1 MSGEVMWMMVICRR
15 HKGVLGGWLGS
26 TYFLFMCRR
35 WRCGG
40 RRTRVPRPPHE
51 SYDGRGTRVWRPPT
65 CRRKGRMQSC
75 ASRNVG
81 MYRLECRDMQDGK
94 RKGVG
99 RKYGSIIAFSFQL
112 AHVSGNTGE
121 DKQHG
126 QQKQG
131 IVVCEP
137 EDIQYNHQQYARI
150 DARQARGV
158 CQAFEKALA
167 GGGKPM

>member
-1 MSGEVMWMMVICRR
+1 MSGKVMWMMVICRR

-26 TYFLFMCRR
+26 TYLLFMCRR

-51 SYDGRGTRVWRPPT
+51 SYDGRGTRVWRPPA

-81 MYRLECRDMQDGK
+81 MCRTECRNVQDRK

-99 RKYGSIIAFSFQL
+99 RKDGSIIAFSFQL
-112 AHVSGNTGE
+112 AYVSGNTGE

-137 EDIQYNHQQYARI
+137 EDIQHSHQQHARI
-150 DARQARGV
+150 NARQARGV

>member
-1 MSGEVMWMMVICRR
+1 
-15 HKGVLGGWLGS
+15 
-26 TYFLFMCRR
+26 
-35 WRCGG
+35 
-40 RRTRVPRPPHE
+40 
-51 SYDGRGTRVWRPPT
+51 
-65 CRRKGRMQSC
+65 
-75 ASRNVG
+75 

-167 GGGKPM
+167 GGGKPL

>member
-1 MSGEVMWMMVICRR
+1 MPPKRQNAELCKSE
-15 HKGVLGGWLGS
+15 
-26 TYFLFMCRR
+26 
-35 WRCGG
+35 CGD
-40 RRTRVPRPPHE
+40 V
-51 SYDGRGTRVWRPPT
+51 
-65 CRRKGRMQSC
+65 
-75 ASRNVG
+75 
-81 MYRLECRDMQDGK
+81 QDGMWGCAGRK
-94 RKGVG
+94 RKWVG

-137 EDIQYNHQQYARI
+137 EDIQHSHQQHARI